1 MPISAQ
7 LTLLPPWLA
16 VLILVSF
23 MVAASIIGFL
33 IVHRFIPVKIRQIHN
48 DVAGFVFATVGVAY
62 GVLLGFLVLVVW
74 VQFDKVQANVGDES
88 SVVLLLAGNINAYP
102 DQQKSRLMKEALLEY
117 AGLALEEHEQVV
129 ARARSA
135 ANYDAEITSSVGKL
149 LNIAEKVI
157 AQGHRDAIL
166 DSAIL
171 ANLNELVKY
180 RNLRLQAAERD
191 LPSAIWLAVVA
202 GAMITI
208 GFTFLFGT
216 ENVWAHI
223 TMISMLTALIAVV
236 IYVVIEIEYPFLGYT
251 VVAPPEGYRIL
262 LAKAHSP

>member
-16 VLILVSF
+16 VLILVSL

-74 VQFDKVQANVGDES
+74 VQFDKVQDNVDNES
-88 SVVLLLAGNINAYP
+88 SVTLLLASNINAYP

-117 AGLALEEHEQVV
+117 ARLALEEHEQVV
-129 ARARSA
+129 TRIRVA
-135 ANYDAEITSSVGKL
+135 ANYHADIHSSVEKL
-149 LNIAEKVI
+149 SSILEK
-157 AQGHRDAIL
+157 ALEQGHRDATL

-171 ANLNELVKY
+171 ANLDELVKY
-180 RNLRLQAAERD
+180 RHLRLQAAERA

-208 GFTFLFGT
+208 AFTFLFGT

-223 TMISMLTALIAVV
+223 TMISMLAALIAIV
-236 IYVVIEIEYPFLGYT
+236 IYVVIEVEYPFLGYT

-262 LAKAHSP
+262 LANVHSP